1 MEFKIS
7 KLQYA
12 YTSDGIASIGIANKE
27 REYFLDEK
35 LTIPLVFCS
44 GEKNVNYW
52 RKKSNISEYDL
63 NRVFGNS
70 ESIHHYNKKM
80 EIANSLEFIDM
91 QLDIKYKAHS
101 SKVEYH
107 LKSINKIV
115 DVAFFDKDGNVLVCI
130 EVLYTNKKTE
140 EDISKFNQENIIIYE
155 YDIQSETSYVISA
168 GAFKQEPINRIE
180 NGREHIQR
188 VTVECESIG
197 KRISELKVGN
207 ATLEGLY
214 KSQSKEHS
222 ERGRGL
228 FKRVLSYQRRI
239 RRKENRILKFKEDAS
254 SIRSIEE
261 ESNRLAERIRAVREE
276 IAQIESNEQ

>member
-12 YTSDGIASIGIANKE
+12 YTADGIASIGIANKE

-70 ESIHHYNKKM
+70 ESIQHYNKKM
-80 EIANSLEFIDM
+80 EIANSLEFIDS
-91 QLDIKYKAHS
+91 QLDIRYEAHS
-101 SKVEYH
+101 SKVEYYI
-107 LKSINKIV
+107 KSINKIV
-115 DVAFFDKDGNVLVCI
+115 DVAFFDKEGSVLVCI

-168 GAFKQEPINRIE
+168 GVPKQEPINRIE
-180 NGREHIQR
+180 NGRKHIQR
-188 VTVECESIG
+188 VTIECESIG
-197 KRISELKVGN
+197 ERIIRLTEERSKRWRNYYEVERESKSSCEKLKG
-207 ATLEGLY
+207 
-214 KSQSKEHS
+214 
-222 ERGRGL
+222 
-228 FKRVLSYQRRI
+228 RI
-239 RRKENRILKFKEDAS
+239 RRKENRISKLKED
-254 SIRSIEE
+254 ILRHRELEE
-261 ESNRLAERIRAVREE
+261 EVSRVTQRIRTVREE
-276 IAQIESNEQ
+276 IIQIEGNEQ